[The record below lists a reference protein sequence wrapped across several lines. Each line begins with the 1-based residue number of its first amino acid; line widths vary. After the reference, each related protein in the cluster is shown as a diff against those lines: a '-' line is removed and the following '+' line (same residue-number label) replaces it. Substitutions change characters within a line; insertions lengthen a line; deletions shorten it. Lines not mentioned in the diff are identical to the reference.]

1 MELFDLYDKEGN
13 LLNKTMERGS
23 TNQKGEYHLVVH
35 IWIKNSEGKYLMQQ
49 RNKESDLI
57 PYQWAST
64 GGAVTAGEDSI
75 TGAIRE
81 TTEEIGITFDKDDF
95 IFLQRFYSD
104 TPLTNYM
111 TDLYIIKKDVLIK
124 DLKLDINEV
133 KQVKYF
139 SLEEYKELVQNKM
152 AWEYEE
158 MVSRHGYYKALE
170 KS

>member
-158 MVSRHGYYKALE
+158 IISRHGYYEALE

>member
-1 MELFDLYDKEGN
+1 MEQFDLYDKEGY
-13 LLNKTMERGS
+13 LLGKTMERGS
-23 TNQKGEYHLVVH
+23 SNQKGEYHLVVH
-35 IWIKNSEGKYLMQQ
+35 IWIKNSQGKYLMQQ
-49 RNKESDLI
+49 RNKDSDPI
-57 PYQWAST
+57 PNQWAST

-81 TTEEIGITFDKDDF
+81 TAEELGVTFAKEDF
-95 IFLQRFYSD
+95 IFLQRFYSE

-158 MVSRHGYYKALE
+158 IISRHGYYEALE

>member
-23 TNQKGEYHLVVH
+23 ANQKGEYHLVVH

-133 KQVKYF
+133 KQVQYF
-139 SLEEYKELVQNKM
+139 TLNEYKELVKNNM

-158 MVSRHGYYKALE
+158 RISRHGYYEALE